1 MQKLMTANGEV
12 QHLYTAQHIQQAR
25 LRKMLVMRLAREKV
39 SATSWLLQ
47 VVRLTEYLHRG
58 ESKDGLLHHGF
69 VDKNT
74 IRGHQHHG
82 FVDNKVQKLF
92 QNASL

>member
-1 MQKLMTANGEV
+1 MHWGIGMLNTLK
-12 QHLYTAQHIQQAR
+12 IQQDTLR
-25 LRKMLVMRLAREKV
+25 FTLRKILLMILAREKV
-39 SATSWLLQ
+39 SATSFLLQ

-74 IRGHQHHG
+74 IRDHHG

-92 QNASL
+92 PNAPL

>member
-1 MQKLMTANGEV
+1 MHWGIGMLNTLK
-12 QHLYTAQHIQQAR
+12 IQQDTLR
-25 LRKMLVMRLAREKV
+25 FTLRKILLMILAREKV
-39 SATSWLLQ
+39 SATSFLLQ

-74 IRGHQHHG
+74 TRNHHG

-92 QNASL
+92 PDAPL

>member
-58 ESKDGLLHHGF
+58 ENNDGLLHHGF
-69 VDKNT
+69 VGKNT
-74 IRGHQHHG
+74 IRDHHG
-82 FVDNKVQKLF
+82 FADHKVQKLVL
-92 QNASL
+92 NAPP

>member
-1 MQKLMTANGEV
+1 MHWGIGMLNTLK
-12 QHLYTAQHIQQAR
+12 IQQDTLR
-25 LRKMLVMRLAREKV
+25 FTLRKILLMILAREKV
-39 SATSWLLQ
+39 SATSFLLQ

-74 IRGHQHHG
+74 IRDHHG

-92 QNASL
+92 PNAPP